1 MSAGAL
7 SCPKESSVDFANEHP
22 VVLALWC
29 LTPAA
34 IIIVGL
40 LADRRRRRV
49 HASGSSEESAP
60 TTTSRPQ
67 PTSAFPVELP
77 DRDWS
82 SPNTGGSLG
91 FDTNFGSSDTGGD
104 FSGGGGGER
113 RADCRPGSFLR
124 KLSPFQNPATPRVRA
139 SHPRR
144 PHSDR

>member
-22 VVLALWC
+22 VVLALWI
-29 LTPAA
+29 LIPAA

-40 LADRRRRRV
+40 LADRRRRRI

-77 DRDWS
+77 DPDWS
-82 SPNTGGSLG
+82 SPDTGGSLG
-91 FDTNFGSSDTGGD
+91 FDTNFGSSDHLT
-104 FSGGGGGER
+104 S
-113 RADCRPGSFLR
+113 
-124 KLSPFQNPATPRVRA
+124 
-139 SHPRR
+139 
-144 PHSDR
+144 

>member
-1 MSAGAL
+1 MSAGGP

-22 VVLALWC
+22 VVLALWI
-29 LTPAA
+29 LIPAA

-40 LADRRRRRV
+40 LADRRRRRI

-82 SPNTGGSLG
+82 SPNTGGLLG
-91 FDTNFGSSDTGGD
+91 FDTNFGSSDTRGD
-104 FSGGGGGER
+104 FSGGGGGES
-113 RADCRPGSFLR
+113 GGGG
-124 KLSPFQNPATPRVRA
+124 A
-139 SHPRR
+139 SGET
-144 PHSDR
+144 

>member
-1 MSAGAL
+1 MSAGDP
-7 SCPKESSVDFANEHP
+7 SGPKESSVDFAKVPP
-22 VVLALWC
+22 VVLPLWI

-34 IIIVGL
+34 IILVGL
-40 LADRRRRRV
+40 LADRRRRRI
-49 HASGSSEESAP
+49 HASGPSKERAP

-104 FSGGGGGER
+104 FSGGGGGGR
-113 RADCRPGSFLR
+113 RADCRRGSFLS
-124 KLSPFQNPATPRVRA
+124 KVSPCPNPATPRGRA
-139 SHPRR
+139 SH
-144 PHSDR
+144 

>member
-22 VVLALWC
+22 VVLALWI
-29 LTPAA
+29 LIPAA

-40 LADRRRRRV
+40 LADRRRRRI

-77 DRDWS
+77 DPDWS
-82 SPNTGGSLG
+82 SPDTGGSLG

-104 FSGGGGGER
+104 LSRGGWRRER
-113 RADCRPGSFLR
+113 RRWSQRRDMSRAGTG
-124 KLSPFQNPATPRVRA
+124 PAGPAQSR
-139 SHPRR
+139 
-144 PHSDR
+144 